1 MLNSWQIIK
10 KEIYQIICLIKNNVF
25 VFIHIIFLFLILE
38 ITNQSLIFLCIGL
51 QQNLLI
57 LLVFSFL
64 VFSLINGLFIGLQK
78 NIFNAIDNKPVTFI
92 SIFNYFHILPKII
105 LNKIITGV
113 IYIPLIVTLSLLIA
127 KLISPSEM
135 LNFNNE
141 IANSTN
147 SQEMNVVLDHIQSI
161 IYKNLTNLF
170 IIDFIPLLLSLLMI
184 IIYTIKF
191 WMVSRLII
199 DQNFSLIF
207 AYRKSAT
214 LNQNIL
220 QLIQIFIIIC
230 APLTLI
236 LLLNIN
242 LLTFLYVFGGGVIWN
257 LFWSNLYREKIK
269 T

>member
-1 MLNSWQIIK
+1 
-10 KEIYQIICLIKNNVF
+10 
-25 VFIHIIFLFLILE
+25 
-38 ITNQSLIFLCIGL
+38 
-51 QQNLLI
+51 
-57 LLVFSFL
+57 
-64 VFSLINGLFIGLQK
+64 
-78 NIFNAIDNKPVTFI
+78 
-92 SIFNYFHILPKII
+92 
-105 LNKIITGV
+105 
-113 IYIPLIVTLSLLIA
+113 
-127 KLISPSEM
+127 
-135 LNFNNE
+135 
-141 IANSTN
+141 
-147 SQEMNVVLDHIQSI
+147 
-161 IYKNLTNLF
+161 
-170 IIDFIPLLLSLLMI
+170 
-184 IIYTIKF
+184 
-191 WMVSRLII
+191 MVSRLII